1 MVTSLGKELR
11 KLRIDRGEVLRDM
24 AEKLSIS
31 SAYLSSIENGKR
43 RASESLVEKIGCLY
57 SLSNAEKQNL
67 WEAWQK
73 SIDEV
78 TIDLRTSNGTRRDLG
93 LVFARKF
100 DGLSDE
106 DVQKLMTILGKENN
120 E

>member
-43 RASESLVEKIGCLY
+43 RAHKNLVEKIETLY
-57 SLSNAEKQNL
+57 SLSDSEKCRL
-67 WEAWQK
+67 WESWQK
-73 SIDEV
+73 SVDEI
-78 TIDLRTSNGTRRDLG
+78 TIDLKASSGIHRDLG
-93 LVFARKF
+93 LVFARRF

>member
-43 RASESLVEKIGCLY
+43 RANANLVEKVGDLY
-57 SLSNAEKQNL
+57 SLNDAEKQNL
-67 WEAWQK
+67 LEAWQK

-78 TIDLRTSNGTRRDLG
+78 TIDLRTSNGTHRDLG

-106 DVQKLMTILGKENN
+106 DVKKLMMILRKENN

>member
-1 MVTSLGKELR
+1 MLTSLGKELR

-43 RASESLVEKIGCLY
+43 RASEELIEKIEKLY
-57 SLSNAEKQNL
+57 SLNQTESKNL
-67 WEAWQK
+67 QKSLEK

-78 TIDLRTSNGTRRDLG
+78 TITLKNSTGIKRDLG

-100 DGLSDE
+100 DGLSNQDIQNLMKILRKDNDE
-106 DVQKLMTILGKENN
+106 
-120 E
+120 